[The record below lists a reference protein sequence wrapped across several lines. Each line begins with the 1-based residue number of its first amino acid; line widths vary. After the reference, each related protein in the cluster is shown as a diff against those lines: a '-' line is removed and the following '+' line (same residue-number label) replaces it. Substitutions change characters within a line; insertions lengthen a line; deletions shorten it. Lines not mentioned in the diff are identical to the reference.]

1 MQYICIYIIY
11 IYNIYIYIYI
21 YVYIYITVEIYIH
34 NIEIYR
40 WLDKQIEKYMNF
52 HEFFI
57 DAI

>member
-1 MQYICIYIIY
+1 MH
-11 IYNIYIYIYI
+11 IYNIYIQYIYIYI
-21 YVYIYITVEIYIH
+21 YVYKYITVEIYIH